1 MPWKKLAQ
9 TSKYFRPVI
18 KTVALGMAILTFV
31 AAGVVVWA
39 FEVRLRNFPVYIY
52 AAPTR
57 IGVGDDITNL
67 EVSDRLSR
75 LGYTRTSSGS
85 VNLGEWRQSDWSM
98 TVNFRRPPITGYRII
113 QGPVN
118 ITLEANRI
126 KDIRLMRS
134 QQQTADI
141 LLEPEI
147 LTVIPAKGFPAE
159 LCRFTPINEI
169 PSLLVDAI
177 VLTEDSNFF
186 SHHGIDWASLMI
198 AIRSN
203 IEAGRYVQG
212 ASTITQQL
220 IKMTLLSNEKTIFRK
235 INEIVLSLLADAIY
249 SKNTILE
256 AYLNRVYFGQLG
268 AFPIHGAHEAASE
281 LLGKSLGELDASD
294 CALLAAIIRAPN
306 VINPFRHPDRAT
318 ARRNIVLG
326 LMLKNGKISREIYDE
341 ALSKPVTMQRPGAV
355 PVKIP
360 NLIDFLASSEAMS
373 QATSGNTNR
382 FVVTTIDP
390 LLQLRMDA
398 GLRKL
403 PDPSV
408 SAQALV
414 IAPDSGAVLA
424 VYSPLQRS
432 ADSFQGSIDLFAPFL
447 LVPAFSTDKKSAPKY
462 ALTSQ
467 IFLGDSSDESA
478 SVLESFRSNRAALTS
493 KMTKYLGVDVVF
505 ELLREM
511 GVKVELKSNGELIIG
526 NVDMNKLART
536 YSILANVGEI
546 SEPSLIYR
554 AAHLDK
560 PDVKSGRKQFLNPSA
575 IYLVNHML
583 KKVQGIGDGDDFTQN
598 LSMIPSRFVSVDSGG
613 VWGIIYNSGGLMVLR
628 LNGMPRDQTKVSALM
643 DQIMEPLLNRNSAP
657 FVPTGILFRKICSD
671 SGLKATSMCPKISH
685 EPFVSGTQPTEWCPM
700 RHEMDT
706 KKPLKNRVR

>member
-9 TSKYFRPVI
+9 ITKYFKPAM
-18 KTVALGMAILTFV
+18 KTLAIVMAIMTFI

-39 FEVRLRNFPVYIY
+39 FEVRLRNFPIYIY

-57 IGVGDDITNL
+57 ISVGEDITNL
-67 EVSDRLSR
+67 EVADRLSR

-85 VNLGEWRQSDWSM
+85 VNLGEWRQSEWSM
-98 TVNFRRPPITGYRII
+98 TINFRRPPIAGYRII

-118 ITLEANRI
+118 ISLEANRI

-147 LTVIPAKGFPAE
+147 LIVLPAKGFPPE
-159 LCRFTPINEI
+159 LCRFTPIAHI
-169 PSLLVDAI
+169 PSMLIDAI

-220 IKMTLLSNEKTIFRK
+220 VKMTLLSNEKTIFRK
-235 INEIVLSLLADAIY
+235 INEIVLSLVADAIY
-249 SKNTILE
+249 SKDRILE

-326 LMLKNGKISREIYDE
+326 LLLKNGKISRDAYDE

-355 PVKIP
+355 PVKVP

-373 QATSGNTNR
+373 QAASANTDR
-382 FVVTTIDP
+382 FLVTTIDP
-390 LLQLRMDA
+390 LFQLRMDT
-398 GLRKL
+398 GLRKFS
-403 PDPSV
+403 DPSV
-408 SAQALV
+408 NAQALV
-414 IAPDSGAVLA
+414 MTPESGAVMA
-424 VYSPLQRS
+424 IYSPLHHGT
-432 ADSFQGSIDLFAPFL
+432 DSHLGTLDLFAPFL

-467 IFLGDSSDESA
+467 IFLGDSSDENA
-478 SVLESFRSNRAALTS
+478 SVLESFRSNRIALTS
-493 KMTKYLGVDVVF
+493 KMTKSLGADVVF
-505 ELLREM
+505 EMLREI
-511 GVKVELKSNGELIIG
+511 GVKVDLKSNGELIIG
-526 NVDMNKLART
+526 AVDINRLARI
-536 YSILANVGEI
+536 YSILANVGEV

-554 AAHLDK
+554 PPHLDK
-560 PDVKSGRKQFLNPSA
+560 SDVKSGRKQFLNPSA

-583 KKVQGIGDGDDFTQN
+583 KKVQGIGDGDDFVQN
-598 LSMIPSRFVSVDSGG
+598 LSLIPSRFVSVDSGG
-613 VWGIIYNSGGLMVLR
+613 TWGIIYNSVGLMVLR
-628 LNGMPRDQTKVSALM
+628 LNGTVRDQTKVFGLM
-643 DQIMEPLLNRNSAP
+643 DQIMEPLLARNSAP
-657 FVPTGILFRKICSD
+657 LVPAGILFRKICSD
-671 SGLKATSMCPKISH
+671 SGLKATSMCSKISH
-685 EPFVSGTQPTEWCPM
+685 EPFVSGTQPTEWCPL
-700 RHEMDT
+700 RHELDT
-706 KKPLKNRVR
+706 KKTPKIKAR